1 MKYRMLCL
9 IAAVLSIAPAH
20 ANERPGSV
28 KLCFGENYFYP
39 WHQENGDGLNFVLLD
54 RVAARLGIKF
64 SYVALPW
71 KRCLRNMLFGE
82 VDGVFAASFKP
93 DRLEAG
99 VYPAMANGKPDAGKR
114 LMMEGYHLFKLKG
127 STLDWDGKQFHHLRG
142 PIATPL
148 GYAIVDQLKAS
159 GVNVDEVPGETEA
172 VFEKVVRG
180 RAQAVAM
187 NTQVGEK
194 IIQMDQFRG
203 KFEKVPTSLVEN
215 PYYLMLSHQLHD
227 AHPGLASEIW
237 EAITTVRE
245 SVEYKQIEIDL
256 LAQPCRVGQM
266 TRTDRCQAWP
276 R

>member
-9 IAAVLSIAPAH
+9 IAAVLTLAPAH

-28 KLCFGENYFYP
+28 KFCFGENYFYP
-39 WHQENGDGLNFVLLD
+39 WHQDNGNGLNFVLLD
-54 RVAARLGIKF
+54 RAAARLGIKF
-64 SYVALPW
+64 HYVALPW
-71 KRCLRNMLFGE
+71 KRCLRNMQFGE
-82 VDGVFAASFKP
+82 VDGVFAASFKS

-99 VYPAMANGKPDAGKR
+99 VYPTAASGKPDAGKR
-114 LMMEGYHLFKLKG
+114 LMTEGYHLFKLKG
-127 STLDWDGKQFHHLRG
+127 AALDWDGKQFSNLTG

-203 KFEKVPTSLVEN
+203 KFEKVPTPLVEK

-237 EAITTVRE
+237 DAIAAVRE
-245 SVEYKQIEIDL
+245 SLEYKQIEKNL
-256 LAQPCRVGQM
+256 FAQ
-266 TRTDRCQAWP
+266 
-276 R
+276 

>member
-1 MKYRMLCL
+1 MKYRILCL

-20 ANERPGSV
+20 ADERPGSV

-39 WHQENGDGLNFVLLD
+39 WHQGNGDGLNFVLLD
-54 RVAARLGIKF
+54 RVSAKLGIKF

-71 KRCLRNMLFGE
+71 KRCLRNMLSGE

-99 VYPAMANGKPDAGKR
+99 VYPTMEGGKPDAGKR

-127 STLDWDGKQFHHLRG
+127 SALDWDGKQFHNLSG

-159 GVNVDEVPGETEA
+159 AVNVDEVPGETEA

-187 NTQVGEK
+187 ITQVGEK
-194 IIQMDQFRG
+194 IIQMNRFRG
-203 KFEKVPTSLVEN
+203 KFEKVPTALVEK
-215 PYYLMLSHQLHD
+215 PYYLMLSHQLYD

-237 EAITTVRE
+237 DAIAAVRE
-245 SVEYKQIEIDL
+245 SAGYKQIEMEL
-256 LAQPCRVGQM
+256 LAQPCGAGHLPPA
-266 TRTDRCQAWP
+266 DRCLASP
-276 R
+276 